1 MPISTMPV
9 QSERLFSALAL
20 LCFFYAASGVIM
32 QNTRMKILGTFC
44 LGVLA
49 SCSSIIATAGT
60 VDPTGEDAVAAPIQ
74 ALNSP
79 SQLSAIEE
87 NSRLAAHGND
97 RHYTNGAMLAYTT
110 GPLSENCLW
119 NAPTRWL
126 GESTFLFH
134 PPTRETDDRL
144 EWIIVGQ
151 SIFTPQDHDATD
163 PSLNDRPYAGW
174 LYTGLDFIQDD
185 DAQQLTSLEF
195 LGGVVGPGALGRQ
208 VQNSFHGLFGFRTVR
223 GWNFQLPNEFGFT
236 ASWERKW
243 RFNHEL
249 GEGYSWEI
257 IPDAGLTAGN
267 VFTYAEAGFL
277 VRIGRGLK
285 ADWGPELIRPGYSGS
300 SYFLGERAGVKF
312 GWDFFVGTQARAVA
326 RNIFLDGSTFQNS
339 RSVVKEPVVA
349 DLIVGAEL
357 FSIRGFRF
365 GFSLVTRTPEFRKQ
379 TGMDNFGSFQG
390 ACAF

>member
-1 MPISTMPV
+1 
-9 QSERLFSALAL
+9 
-20 LCFFYAASGVIM
+20 
-32 QNTRMKILGTFC
+32 
-44 LGVLA
+44 LGVFA
-49 SCSSIIATAGT
+49 SCYSVSTTGAPLDLAGQGVVST
-60 VDPTGEDAVAAPIQ
+60 PIQ

-79 SQLSAIEE
+79 SLLSAVEE

-97 RHYTNGAMLAYTT
+97 RHYTNGIMLSYTT
-110 GPLSENCLW
+110 EPLSDKSIW

-134 PPTRETDDRL
+134 PQTFETDDRL
-144 EWIIVGQ
+144 EWIILGQ
-151 SIFTPQDHDATD
+151 SIFTPQNHQASD

-174 LYTGLDFIQDD
+174 LYTGLNFIQES

-195 LGGVVGPGALGRQ
+195 LGGVVGPWALGREF
-208 VQNSFHGLFGFRTVR
+208 QNSFHGLFGFATVR
-223 GWNFQLPNEFGFT
+223 GWNFQLGNEFGFT

-249 GEGYSWEI
+249 GQGYSWEI

-285 ADWGPELIRPGYSGS
+285 ADWGPEMIRPGYSGS
-300 SYFLGERAGVKF
+300 SYFSGERAGVKF
-312 GWDFFVGTQARAVA
+312 GWDFFFGTQARAVA
-326 RNIFLDGSTFQNS
+326 WNIFLDGNTFQNS

-357 FSIRGFRF
+357 FSMGGFRF

-379 TGMDNFGSFQG
+379 TGMDNFGSFHG
-390 ACAF
+390 VCAF

>member
-1 MPISTMPV
+1 M
-9 QSERLFSALAL
+9 
-20 LCFFYAASGVIM
+20 FFYAVSRVIM
-32 QNTRMKILGTFC
+32 QNTRLKILGTFY
-44 LGVLA
+44 LGVFV
-49 SCSSIIATAGT
+49 SCYSIIATAGT
-60 VDPTGEDAVAAPIQ
+60 VNPTNEDAVAAPIQ
-74 ALNSP
+74 ALSSP

-97 RHYTNGAMLAYTT
+97 RHYTNGTMLAYTT
-110 GPLSENCLW
+110 GSLSENCIW
-119 NAPTRWL
+119 NAPARWL

-134 PPTRETDDRL
+134 SPSREIDDRL
-144 EWIIVGQ
+144 EWIILGQ

-174 LYTGLDFIQDD
+174 LYTGLDFIQDY

-195 LGGVVGPGALGRQ
+195 LGGIVGPGALGRQ

-285 ADWGPELIRPGYSGS
+285 ADWGPEMIRPGYSGS
-300 SYFLGERAGVKF
+300 SYFSGERGGVKF

-339 RSVVKEPVVA
+339 RSVVKETVVA

-357 FSIRGFRF
+357 FSIGGFRF
-365 GFSLVTRTPEFRKQ
+365 GFSLVTRTPAVSETNWHGQFR
-379 TGMDNFGSFQG
+379 
-390 ACAF
+390 

>member
-1 MPISTMPV
+1 
-9 QSERLFSALAL
+9 
-20 LCFFYAASGVIM
+20 
-32 QNTRMKILGTFC
+32 MKILGAFY

-49 SCSSIIATAGT
+49 CCCGLNARGGPVDSTAQ
-60 VDPTGEDAVAAPIQ
+60 EAVAAPIQ
-74 ALNSP
+74 ALTSP
-79 SQLSAIEE
+79 SQLSAVEE

-110 GPLSENCLW
+110 GPLSENCIW
-119 NAPTRWL
+119 NAPIRWL
-126 GESTFLFH
+126 GESTFLFQ
-134 PPTRETDDRL
+134 PQTRETDDRL
-144 EWIIVGQ
+144 EWIIFGQ
-151 SIFTPQDHDATD
+151 SIFTPQDHSPQD

-174 LYTGLDFIQDD
+174 LYTGLDFIQDS

-195 LGGVVGPGALGRQ
+195 LAGVVGPGALARQ
-208 VQNSFHGLFGFRTVR
+208 IQNGVHNLFGFHTVR
-223 GWNFQLPNEFGFT
+223 GWDFQLGNEFGFT

-249 GEGYSWEI
+249 GQGYSWEI
-257 IPDAGLTAGN
+257 IPDAGVTAGN

-300 SYFLGERAGVKF
+300 SYFSGERAGVKF

-326 RNIFLDGSTFQNS
+326 RNIFLDGNTFQNS

-357 FSIRGFRF
+357 FSISGFRF

-379 TGMDNFGSFQG
+379 TGVDNFGSFDG
-390 ACAF
+390 VCAF